1 MIRPLGPPTH
11 TTRSTDGAHV
21 SPQVAWASGGGR
33 VATAQHASHLQDE
46 WCVCG
51 GQGDLTSVWSRA
63 TGYLSFFSLAILNII
78 MKSFLPVL
86 ERDTDDLE
94 KFSD

>member
-1 MIRPLGPPTH
+1 M
-11 TTRSTDGAHV
+11 
-21 SPQVAWASGGGR
+21 GR
-33 VATAQHASHLQDE
+33 GRITA
-46 WCVCG
+46 
-51 GQGDLTSVWSRA
+51 WSRA

-94 KFSD
+94 KFSDEMSCEDS